1 MRARQLFLETLLAHH
16 VTTFFGNPG
25 STENAVVDGLFE
37 YDDLRYILAL
47 HEGVAIGAAT
57 FYAQASGE
65 TPLVN
70 LHAGP
75 GLGNGIGMIYGALR
89 ANVPM
94 IVTAGQQD
102 TRMLMREPI
111 LSHYLAAM
119 AAPVVK
125 WSMQIEH
132 ADEVSLAARRACKI
146 ANQAP
151 KGPVFLSLPLNVM
164 EQELSLI
171 HI

>member
-1 MRARQLFLETLLAHH
+1 MCT
-16 VTTFFGNPG
+16 P
-25 STENAVVDGLFE
+25 ENAVVDGLFE
-37 YDDLRYILAL
+37 YDDFRYILAL
-47 HEGVAIGAAT
+47 HEGVAVGAAT

-111 LSHYLAAM
+111 LSHNLAAM
-119 AAPVVK
+119 AAP
-125 WSMQIEH
+125 Q
-132 ADEVSLAARRACKI
+132 RRQKAG
-146 ANQAP
+146 NP
-151 KGPVFLSLPLNVM
+151 PLRRRRFLPPPPPPNPVIVAQLLLRTR
-164 EQELSLI
+164 
-171 HI
+171 

>member
-65 TPLVN
+65 TPLVK
-70 LHAGP
+70 LQSWDTP
-75 GLGNGIGMIYGALR
+75 VPIYGKCEHMNPGGSVKDRLAL
-89 ANVPM
+89 ALVNDGEAAGKLKPGDT
-94 IVTAGQQD
+94 IVEATAGN
-102 TRMLMREPI
+102 TGMG
-111 LSHYLAAM
+111 LALGA
-119 AAPVVK
+119 
-125 WSMQIEH
+125 
-132 ADEVSLAARRACKI
+132 AARPLKGRAAHKPTRPAAGSC
-146 ANQAP
+146 
-151 KGPVFLSLPLNVM
+151 GVL
-164 EQELSLI
+164 
-171 HI
+171 